1 MRSVRPRL
9 TGMTHL
15 RGFAIRCNGTG
26 ADSRKARFC
35 ATKVSEA
42 KAPFRAAVF
51 VELKLRPSKRHLVR
65 WRRGAHMGKAPRSK
79 GEHGA
84 PEKARAKR
92 KQKPQ
97 TFKVRRSALHKQNDA
112 RQMTA
117 RFLPTR
123 SKISRARS
131 RSARLCVAVTMVRK
145 RA

>member
-1 MRSVRPRL
+1 MGNPKRQRQKRKQKPQIRERRDSALPRQ
-9 TGMTHL
+9 
-15 RGFAIRCNGTG
+15 CNGAG
-26 ADSRKARFC
+26 RR
-35 ATKVSEA
+35 SED
-42 KAPFRAAVF
+42 
-51 VELKLRPSKRHLVR
+51 
-65 WRRGAHMGKAPRSK
+65 
-79 GEHGA
+79 EHGA